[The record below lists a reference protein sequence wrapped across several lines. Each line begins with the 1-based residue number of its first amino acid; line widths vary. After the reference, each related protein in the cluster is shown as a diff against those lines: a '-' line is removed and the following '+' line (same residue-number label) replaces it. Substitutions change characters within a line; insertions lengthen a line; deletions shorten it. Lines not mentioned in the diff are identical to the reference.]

1 MECMLR
7 LIFLVA
13 LLRGVVA
20 QTVDQCANLVNKP
33 LAVQI
38 NSGIPA
44 VTIGLISEFLDYSVC

>member
-1 MECMLR
+1 MLR